1 MDQRSGD
8 GRFIGRIKIFAR
20 IFQILSCSTRELLSA
35 LNRIIQNSTSRRRSV
50 WRNRKPRRRTGQF
63 RGRQIAY
70 IIYDYFRVTG
80 AHDTVLD
87 HADLFSIGLRKDDVQ
102 DFDTRWDE
110 ILLSVTKVPTG

>member
-1 MDQRSGD
+1 MLD
-8 GRFIGRIKIFAR
+8 AR
-20 IFQILSCSTRELLSA
+20 IASA
-35 LNRIIQNSTSRRRSV
+35 LNRIIQNSHFKTKVSLEEQKAQKEDRFV
-50 WRNRKPRRRTGQF
+50 